1 MIGVCKRMLKSMSSD
16 LVKSVLLWMSF
27 VSFELIWLRFGGDF
41 EVVKN
46 WAMRGKCSENRRFCK
61 EKGAVTSSLE
71 RLFFLTR
78 KITENYLFGGS
89 LLFWHFIVSNS
100 QYHSIPV
107 SITRHS
113 PEKLFSNIHIFI

>member
-1 MIGVCKRMLKSMSSD
+1 MLICYLLIGGGLWWILCILMQNVGKKWVKCGLKVGIFD
-16 LVKSVLLWMSF
+16 GARRDD
-27 VSFELIWLRFGGDF
+27 IWGAGL
-41 EVVKN
+41 KIQ
-46 WAMRGKCSENRRFCK
+46 RFCK

-78 KITENYLFGGS
+78 KITGNYLFGGS
-89 LLFWHFIVSNS
+89 LLFWLFIDTNS

-113 PEKLFSNIHIFI
+113 PESLLSNIHIFI

>member
-1 MIGVCKRMLKSMSSD
+1 
-16 LVKSVLLWMSF
+16 
-27 VSFELIWLRFGGDF
+27 
-41 EVVKN
+41 VVKN
-46 WAMRGKCSENRRFCK
+46 RVMMAECGKNGRFCK
-61 EKGAVTSSLE
+61 EKGAATSSLE

-78 KITENYLFGGS
+78 KITGNCLFGGS

-113 PEKLFSNIHIFI
+113 PEKPSTIIHIFI

>member
-1 MIGVCKRMLKSMSSD
+1 MQKVGKKWVKCGLNVGGFDGAQRGLNLYAGLK
-16 LVKSVLLWMSF
+16 
-27 VSFELIWLRFGGDF
+27 I
-41 EVVKN
+41 
-46 WAMRGKCSENRRFCK
+46 RRFCK

-78 KITENYLFGGS
+78 KITGNYLIGGT
-89 LLFWHFIVSNS
+89 LHFSHYIVSGS

-113 PEKLFSNIHIFI
+113 PEKLFNSIHIFI